1 MLVCYFERNIC
12 SSFSLVRGTFWLNI
26 HVITVGE
33 SRPVSSCILT
43 SPIARSASPLRA
55 AGAASSCLDS
65 SFSYF
70 SRYIRMVAPADPV
83 PESLKTARAV
93 SPFSYSK
100 LRMRPCFDVCEPST
114 GSVYLPVLVEGSC
127 HGNVD
132 TVSKTNMQVWREA
145 ETVVRTKEFRTHS
158 PEFFGTN
165 QLDSR
170 LITRNCGTISID
182 KVIPDKVHHLV
193 GSIGVN
199 CLIIVPA
206 IEMTTIRAPVLSDD
220 VFDAN
225 QWLALRCILIGLH
238 QDGHPR

>member
-1 MLVCYFERNIC
+1 MYTHKCLFATERNIC
-12 SSFSLVRGTFWLNI
+12 SSFSLVY
-26 HVITVGE
+26 VMTVGE

-100 LRMRPCFDVCEPST
+100 LRMRPCFDVFEPST
-114 GSVYLPVLVEGSC
+114 GSVYLPVLVEGRVV

-132 TVSKTNMQVWREA
+132 TVSKINMQVWSEA
-145 ETVVRTKEFRTHS
+145 ETVSYGQKS
-158 PEFFGTN
+158 
-165 QLDSR
+165 
-170 LITRNCGTISID
+170 
-182 KVIPDKVHHLV
+182 
-193 GSIGVN
+193 
-199 CLIIVPA
+199 
-206 IEMTTIRAPVLSDD
+206 
-220 VFDAN
+220 
-225 QWLALRCILIGLH
+225 
-238 QDGHPR
+238 